1 MTLKAARNELS
12 AARRALENMKSAKS
26 FEVFEEEWR
35 DFLNCV
41 EKVWVKTERSSQH
54 IRSKFQPWQG
64 KYTAL
69 RRKDMLLRYLK
80 QTRDADNYSIQ
91 KVAELKPGRR
101 TMNFAN
107 PKGGYIKHM
116 EIQGGNI
123 VHYEGDPMIV
133 IDHAPTVEAVRVQNS
148 GIWYNPPTSHLD
160 QKVTSRY
167 SVELAELGLNFYETY
182 VSEAVNPGFRSRS
195 TQAT

>member
-91 KVAELKPGRR
+91 KVAELKPGHR
-101 TMNFAN
+101 T
-107 PKGGYIKHM
+107 
-116 EIQGGNI
+116 NI
-123 VHYEGDPMIV
+123 VHYEGDPMKV